1 MPEFLIPFYNVMT
14 TSFYTALRQSQA
26 EGIEFTAG
34 AFLGI
39 TTLYTFPFRCNFIE
53 TQNFMF
59 SGPTL
64 DWFSAHYKGGVWKKL
79 FEKTAAPPPPK
90 EPQIIDSSDEEDLAA
105 EDKSCDKSR
114 LGGSRKQISTTLKV
128 SQLSTLV

>member
-39 TTLYTFPFRCNFIE
+39 TTLYTFPFLCNFIE

-64 DWFSAHYKGGVWKKL
+64 DWFSQHYKGGVWKKL

-90 EPQIIDSSDEEDLAA
+90 EPQIIDSSDEEDLSA
-105 EDKSCDKSR
+105 EAKSCDKSR
-114 LGGSRKQISTTLKV
+114 PGGSRKQISTILKA

>member
-1 MPEFLIPFYNVMT
+1 MT

-39 TTLYTFPFRCNFIE
+39 TTLYTFPFLCNFIE

-79 FEKTAAPPPPK
+79 FEKTAAPPPPPPPK
-90 EPQIIDSSDEEDLAA
+90 EPQIIDSSDEEDLSA
-105 EDKSCDKSR
+105 EDKSR
-114 LGGSRKQISTTLKV
+114 PGGSRKQISTTLKV